1 MALMKT
7 LILAL
12 CIGHSAV
19 LELPPRRRARLF
31 SYMWCWVLL
40 GHFPSL
46 RPVVD
51 ALGSRDVLFK
61 GWCQSSRAP
70 EARIHSHARHM
81 HGKDRTCDSAAWSS
95 LPVPKSEANEE
106 RVLLLVYL
114 LVEVHV
120 VDPSITGFC
129 WVPKARAN
137 INAVPANRNP
147 FQDFYM
153 FFGCMGCSQLDQ
165 CQAQP

>member
-46 RPVVD
+46 R
-51 ALGSRDVLFK
+51 
-61 GWCQSSRAP
+61 
-70 EARIHSHARHM
+70 
-81 HGKDRTCDSAAWSS
+81 
-95 LPVPKSEANEE
+95 
-106 RVLLLVYL
+106 
-114 LVEVHV
+114 
-120 VDPSITGFC
+120 C
-129 WVPKARAN
+129 WVPKGRTWFHRDRDHVSHPFTLVLMF
-137 INAVPANRNP
+137 AVIRREPSSEA
-147 FQDFYM
+147 
-153 FFGCMGCSQLDQ
+153 
-165 CQAQP
+165 

>member
-51 ALGSRDVLFK
+51 LWGRETFCSRVGVK
-61 GWCQSSRAP
+61 VAGRPKRASTTMLDTCM
-70 EARIHSHARHM
+70 ERIE
-81 HGKDRTCDSAAWSS
+81 TCDSATWSS
-95 LPVPKSEANEE
+95 LPVPKSEAKEE

-120 VDPSITGFC
+120 VDPSIIVLLGSEGARKYKCSPSKKKSFSGFLF
-129 WVPKARAN
+129 WEL
-137 INAVPANRNP
+137 
-147 FQDFYM
+147 DFY
-153 FFGCMGCSQLDQ
+153 D
-165 CQAQP
+165 

>member
-51 ALGSRDVLFK
+51 ALGSRGVLFK
-61 GWCQSSRAP
+61 GWCQSSRQRR
-70 EARIHSHARHM
+70 ARSAHPQPCPIH
-81 HGKDRTCDSAAWSS
+81 AWIALLSNAEHS
-95 LPVPKSEANEE
+95 MLAKSTQKYEQSKEKETQVHRAIKEPSEAT
-106 RVLLLVYL
+106 RSVKTVHSPAVLLEL
-114 LVEVHV
+114 
-120 VDPSITGFC
+120 PPRRRSS
-129 WVPKARAN
+129 
-137 INAVPANRNP
+137 
-147 FQDFYM
+147 
-153 FFGCMGCSQLDQ
+153 CSERL
-165 CQAQP
+165 

>member
-40 GHFPSL
+40 GHFPSF

-70 EARIHSHARHM
+70 EARIHNHARYM
-81 HGKDRTCDSAAWSS
+81 HGKDRNMRQCDMVLAAGAQKRGKGRTRFVARLFTGGGTCGGPIHQLGS
-95 LPVPKSEANEE
+95 
-106 RVLLLVYL
+106 
-114 LVEVHV
+114 
-120 VDPSITGFC
+120 TGFRRGG
-129 WVPKARAN
+129 KY
-137 INAVPANRNP
+137 INAFPANRNP
-147 FQDFYM
+147 FQDFY
-153 FFGCMGCSQLDQ
+153 SI
-165 CQAQP
+165 PR

>member
-40 GHFPSL
+40 GHFHHCAAGFRRGAPGFTVTATTCRIRSHLCWCLQWSAANL
-46 RPVVD
+46 R
-51 ALGSRDVLFK
+51 
-61 GWCQSSRAP
+61 
-70 EARIHSHARHM
+70 ARHE
-81 HGKDRTCDSAAWSS
+81 HRREPS
-95 LPVPKSEANEE
+95 SEAKEE

-114 LVEVHV
+114 LVDGTCG
-120 VDPSITGFC
+120 DPSIIALLGSDGAHT
-129 WVPKARAN
+129 
-137 INAVPANRNP
+137 
-147 FQDFYM
+147 
-153 FFGCMGCSQLDQ
+153 
-165 CQAQP
+165 